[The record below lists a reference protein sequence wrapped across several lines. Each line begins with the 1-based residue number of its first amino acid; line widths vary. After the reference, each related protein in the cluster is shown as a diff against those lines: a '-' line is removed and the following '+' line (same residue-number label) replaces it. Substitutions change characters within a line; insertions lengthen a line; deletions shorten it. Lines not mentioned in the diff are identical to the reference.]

1 MKTLILLIDFYG
13 HPALTTDSYSDSIRY
28 SHLTEI
34 ISSSFI
40 DRKNCIFFS
49 TPIEHNDIRLLELK
63 KMAITNHFTFVSI
76 EDQINDQKYTID
88 YVKLKLKNFININNT
103 DTQIIVTGTN
113 TSGCVFKNKNIGAYH
128 WSKAGYKT
136 KIYLPMCAEY
146 ENKGIND
153 LEKNLYAFAQLYKKI
168 KIFDCFDID
177 ICKDF
182 SDLELPYL

>member
-34 ISSSFI
+34 ISSNFI

-49 TPIEHNDIRLLELK
+49 TPIDHNDIRLLELK
-63 KMAITNHFTFVSI
+63 KMAIATHFTFVSI

-153 LEKNLYAFAQLYKKI
+153 LEKNLYGFASLYKKI
-168 KIFDCFDID
+168 KKEKCFDIE
-177 ICKDF
+177 ICKKF
-182 SDLELPYL
+182 SDLELPI